1 MIPPISL
8 VIGEDKLKKLTT
20 NEKNAYHLIQNF
32 SDNNEFEYYL
42 NRKKYC
48 DYIKEYQCAAFALI
62 KDKKYDIFGEKMA
75 IATFESFKASDYSDR
90 IYFAVQ
96 FEYVWEDIID
106 DSYFNKKNS
115 ITGFKLL
122 LSSLSNLELQLKFD
136 DKFVY
141 KYQISIF
148 KEKVQ
153 YLLDEIVKEEN
164 VETDSDLKGFK

>member
-62 KDKKYDIFGEKMA
+62 KDKKYDIVLVARTK
-75 IATFESFKASDYSDR
+75 T
-90 IYFAVQ
+90 
-96 FEYVWEDIID
+96 
-106 DSYFNKKNS
+106 
-115 ITGFKLL
+115 
-122 LSSLSNLELQLKFD
+122 
-136 DKFVY
+136 VY
-141 KYQISIF
+141 KSSVDIQ
-148 KEKVQ
+148 KVMRS
-153 YLLDEIVKEEN
+153 LLVSAGIIE
-164 VETDSDLKGFK
+164 